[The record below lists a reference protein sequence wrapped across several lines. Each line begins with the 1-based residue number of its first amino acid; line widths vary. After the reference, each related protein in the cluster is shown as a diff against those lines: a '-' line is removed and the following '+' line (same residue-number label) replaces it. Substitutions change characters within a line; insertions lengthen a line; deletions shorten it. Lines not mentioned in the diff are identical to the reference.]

1 MIHRRLLVLLAAAIG
16 VVLTACGTT
25 PPAPS
30 VAPVET
36 PTPTVTSVTP
46 TPSPTS
52 ASASPSASEDPGAN
66 LVLRGNGLGSFGFGA
81 KQADVAE
88 LLEDQLGDPDEKSSG
103 ILCELDDSSPWAET
117 VVYGGLWVQYEA
129 KDQSKKS
136 PRYLSA
142 WGFQLEHKFGAPLEI
157 ADNVPLNLTFKQLR
171 AKYPKGKLQEVGF
184 DGAQLFTLP
193 NKIQFLGSGKPD
205 QVRAGKFS
213 TCE

>member
-1 MIHRRLLVLLAAAIG
+1 MIRRRLLVLLAPALG

-30 VAPVET
+30 AAPVET
-36 PTPTVTSVTP
+36 PAPTVTSVTP

-52 ASASPSASEDPGAN
+52 PSASPSETEDPGAN
-66 LVLRGNGLGSFGFGA
+66 LLLRGDGLGSFDFGA

-88 LLEDQLGDPDEKSSG
+88 LLEDQLGNPDETSSG

-117 VVYGGLWVQYEA
+117 ALYGGLWVQYEA

-136 PRYLSA
+136 ARYLSA
-142 WGFQLEHKFGAPLEI
+142 WGFQLEQEFGEPLEI
-157 ADNVPLNLTFKQLR
+157 VDDVPLNLTFKQLK
-171 AKYPKGKLQEVGF
+171 AKYPKGELAEVGF

-193 NKIQFLGSGKPD
+193 NKIQFLGSGRPD